1 MHTLKLFLTI
11 ALINTAIISSA
22 IAEDGN
28 EGKTQVIYVESA
40 KYTLPLL
47 EKWVTE
53 YNKTNPEVRVEWVGK
68 NAENI
73 DLRIVANVVSDDE
86 TLNDEDGEAITYVG
100 RSALLPVT
108 TKENPLYEQ
117 IARKKFGKKEL
128 KRLFFADD
136 PFADESPSK
145 DKLKEQ
151 LTVYSGSGKASGAT
165 LFASFFGQSS
175 SDFRG
180 KKIQGDDIYLLQA
193 IGKDPT
199 GITFNNLSYIYDLN
213 DRQLKDGISLLP
225 LDVKKNQLEI
235 IKSENLD
242 ETISLLE
249 NEKVELIPV
258 LNIGFAY
265 NGQTET
271 AEAGQFLKWII
282 TEGQK
287 FNHEFGFLQ
296 VDKKTL
302 SYRKNILGDIFLT
315 NK

>member
-1 MHTLKLFLTI
+1 MYTIKFLLTV
-11 ALINTAIISSA
+11 ALAGTVAVNSA
-22 IAEDGN
+22 EAKSNRGDE
-28 EGKTQVIYVESA
+28 TQVIYIESA
-40 KYTLPLL
+40 KYTLPLMR
-47 EKWVTE
+47 KWVDE
-53 YNKTNPEVRVEWVGK
+53 YNRTNPEIQVQWADR
-68 NAENI
+68 NTENVDI
-73 DLRIVANVVSDDE
+73 RLVANVE
-86 TLNDEDGEAITYVG
+86 NDNTGEDGKVIACVG

-108 TKENPLYEQ
+108 AKDNPCYDQ

-128 KRLFFADD
+128 KKLFFTDD
-136 PFADESPSK
+136 SFDGENSSK
-145 DKLKEQ
+145 DRLKEQ
-151 LTVYSGSGKASGAT
+151 LTVYSGSSATSGAT
-165 LFASFFGQSS
+165 FFASYFGLTL

-199 GITFNNLSYIYDLN
+199 GITFNNLSYIYNLE
-213 DRQLKDGISLLP
+213 DRQLKAEIKLLP
-225 LDVKKNQLEI
+225 LDVKKDQLEV

-249 NEKVELIPV
+249 REKVELVPV

-265 NGQTET
+265 DGQP
-271 AEAGQFLKWII
+271 EAKKFLKWII

-296 VDKKTL
+296 VDEKTL
-302 SYRKNILGDIFLT
+302 AHQNSLLGEVLLT

>member
-1 MHTLKLFLTI
+1 
-11 ALINTAIISSA
+11 
-22 IAEDGN
+22 
-28 EGKTQVIYVESA
+28 
-40 KYTLPLL
+40 LPLL

-53 YNKTNPEVRVEWVGK
+53 YNKTNPETPVEWGEK
-68 NAENI
+68 NSENI
-73 DLRIVANVVSDDE
+73 DLRIVADVDTENDNLSDDGK
-86 TLNDEDGEAITYVG
+86 TVTYIG

-136 PFADESPSK
+136 LLDEDNSSK
-145 DKLKEQ
+145 DKFKEQ

-165 LFASFFGQSS
+165 FFASYFGQNS

-180 KKIQGDDIYLLQA
+180 KKIQGDDIYLLHA
-193 IGKDPT
+193 ISKDPT
-199 GITFNNLSYIYDLN
+199 GITFNNLSYIYDLKN
-213 DRQLKDGISLLP
+213 RRVKDKIALLL
-225 LDVKKNQLEI
+225 LDVKKEQLEV

-249 NEKVELIPV
+249 NEKVELVPV
-258 LNIGFAY
+258 INIGFAW
-265 NGQTET
+265 NGQ
-271 AEAGQFLKWII
+271 ADAKPFLKWII

-296 VDKKTL
+296 VDEKTL
-302 SYRKNILGDIFLT
+302 SYQKSLLENILLT